1 MALLIIAIVI
11 SSISVYGVIVLKRF
25 YFMLGYFLFSLLAIT
40 SFMPLLTEDPMLSI
54 TSLALFIVS
63 GIISFPAKKNIT
75 DYKIN
80 SEAAPLIKSFMLRTL
95 FSLSTIN
102 ILAIFLVYYDPN
114 MPEGMTEDLKI
125 YGMIMH
131 GILGLL
137 PLIVLIRMSKMKK
150 AEIAQ

>member
-63 GIISFPAKKNIT
+63 GIISFPAKKNIFRALEKCPW
-75 DYKIN
+75 DD
-80 SEAAPLIKSFMLRTL
+80 IK
-95 FSLSTIN
+95 
-102 ILAIFLVYYDPN
+102 VV
-114 MPEGMTEDLKI
+114 
-125 YGMIMH
+125 
-131 GILGLL
+131 ILGQD
-137 PLIVLIRMSKMKK
+137 PYHG
-150 AEIAQ
+150 EGQAQGLSFSVPAGAKFPPSLRNIFKELSSDLVIQVPFQG